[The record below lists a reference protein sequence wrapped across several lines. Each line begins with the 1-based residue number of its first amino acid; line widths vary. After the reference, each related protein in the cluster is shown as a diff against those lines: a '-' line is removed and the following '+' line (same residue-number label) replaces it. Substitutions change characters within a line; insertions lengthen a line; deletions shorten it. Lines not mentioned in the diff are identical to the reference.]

1 MINTKYFDILDTVE
15 KVYILSLILLNLK
28 EKSNNTSLKSEF
40 TVLNINNIN
49 SNNNKIVSYNNF
61 TKCKKKY
68 NNIKYFHNINHIL
81 NILEK
86 LGDVFISENN
96 NVELTITSHILI
108 NNIIKHIGDIKID
121 AIYKQ
126 DLTNFIDKLHNM
138 SYDYSNQFIKAY
150 IEVYGNLIGN
160 SLFLSFDKSDNF
172 LKIGKLYN
180 VPYIVK
186 EEKIGYTVEYRNSDM
201 LDFLGKIYSIE
212 SPYINYNIYNFNN
225 KDNLPI
231 LKVFKTDIDAVMP
244 TKASYSDTGYDL
256 TIIKEYK
263 NLDSGVILYDT
274 GIKLDIPNGYYVEI
288 VPRSSISKSG
298 YMLANNIGII
308 DQSYRGNLYVALIKI
323 NKDMPDIPL
332 PCKCCQIIF
341 RKQEYVNLEL
351 SNEDFSITNRG
362 DGGFGSTG
370 K

>member
-1 MINTKYFDILDTVE
+1 MINTKYFDTLDTPE

-28 EKSNNTSLKSEF
+28 EKYNDISLKSEF
-40 TVLNINNIN
+40 TIHRVDKGE
-49 SNNNKIVSYNNF
+49 NKSATYNNYI
-61 TKCKKKY
+61 KSKKKY
-68 NNIKYFHNINHIL
+68 SNIKYFHNINNII

-86 LGDVFISENN
+86 IGDVKISEYNN
-96 NVELTITSHILI
+96 IELTITSSCLI
-108 NNIIKHIGDIKID
+108 NDIIKHIGDIKLD
-121 AIYKQ
+121 SIYKQ
-126 DLTNFIDKLHNM
+126 DLTNFIDMLHNI
-138 SYDYSNQFIKAY
+138 SSDYSNQFIKAY
-150 IEVYGNLIGN
+150 IEVYGNIIGK
-160 SLFLSFDKSDNF
+160 SLYVVFDKVENF

-180 VPYIVK
+180 IPYIV
-186 EEKIGYTVEYRNSDM
+186 EQGKIGYTIEYRNSDM
-201 LDFLGKIYSIE
+201 LDFLGKIYSPYGK
-212 SPYINYNIYNFNN
+212 SLYINYNIYNFNN
-225 KDNLPI
+225 NDNLPI
-231 LKVFKTDIDAVMP
+231 LKVFKTDCDAVIP
-244 TKASYSDTGYDL
+244 AKASYSDTGYDL

-323 NKDMPDIPL
+323 NKDMPDIQL

-341 RKQEYVNLEL
+341 KKQEYVNLEI
-351 SNEDFSITNRG
+351 SSEDFSNTNRG
-362 DGGFGSTG
+362 MGGFGSTG